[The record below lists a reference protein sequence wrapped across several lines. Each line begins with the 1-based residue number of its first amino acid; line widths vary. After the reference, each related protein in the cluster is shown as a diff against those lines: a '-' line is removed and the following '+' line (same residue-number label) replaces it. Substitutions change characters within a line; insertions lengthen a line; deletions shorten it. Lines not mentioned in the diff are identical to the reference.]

1 MNIIRKHA
9 PTAARLFLGLVF
21 TVFGLNFFL
30 HFLPT
35 PASPPRA
42 AAFAGALFAS
52 GYLFPLLKAT
62 EVVAGL
68 LLLGGFFVPLA
79 LAVLA
84 PIVINI
90 VGFHLFLAPSGLPVP
105 LAVVAAEIFLAWSY
119 RAAFA
124 PMLHL
129 RTPLPQKATSA
140 AASAQRPVRMAA

>member
-1 MNIIRKHA
+1 MNTIRKHV

-30 HFLPT
+30 HFLPAP
-35 PASPPRA
+35 PAPPRA

-68 LLLGGFFVPLA
+68 LLLSGFFVPLA

-90 VGFHLFLAPSGLPVP
+90 VGFHLFLAPSGLLVP
-105 LAVVAAEIFLAWSY
+105 LAVLAAEIFLAWSY

-129 RTPLPQKATSA
+129 RTPLPQKAVA
-140 AASAQRPVRMAA
+140 VARPRPVRLAA

>member
-1 MNIIRKHA
+1 MHTISKHL

-30 HFLPT
+30 HFLPMP
-35 PASPPRA
+35 PAPPRA

-62 EVVAGL
+62 EVAAGL
-68 LLLGGFFVPLA
+68 LLLSGLLVPLS

-84 PIVINI
+84 PIIINI
-90 VGFHLFLAPSGLPVP
+90 VGFHLFLEPSGLPIP
-105 LAVVAAEIFLAWSY
+105 LALLAAELYLAWSY
-119 RAAFA
+119 RSVFA

-129 RTPLPQKATSA
+129 RTPLPHRTADASPAQVRLA
-140 AASAQRPVRMAA
+140 A

>member
-1 MNIIRKHA
+1 MHTIIKHA
-9 PTAARLFLGLVF
+9 PTTARLFLGLVF

-30 HFLPT
+30 HFLPM
-35 PASPPRA
+35 PPSPPRA

-68 LLLGGFFVPLA
+68 LLLGGLFVPLS

-84 PIVINI
+84 PIIINI
-90 VGFHLFLAPSGLPVP
+90 VGFHLFLEPSGLPIP
-105 LAVVAAEIFLAWSY
+105 LVVLAAELYLVWSY
-119 RAAFA
+119 RSAFA

-129 RTPLPQKATSA
+129 RTPLPQKA
-140 AASAQRPVRMAA
+140 ASSSPTPVRLAA

>member
-1 MNIIRKHA
+1 MNTIRHHL
-9 PTAARLFLGLVF
+9 PNAARIFLGLVF

-30 HFLPT
+30 HFLPMP
-35 PASPPRA
+35 PAPPRA

-68 LLLGGFFVPLA
+68 LLLGGLFVPLS

-84 PIVINI
+84 PIIINI
-90 VGFHLFLAPSGLPVP
+90 IGFHLFLEPSGLPIP
-105 LAVVAAEIFLAWSY
+105 LAVLAAELYLVWSY
-119 RAAFA
+119 RSAFA

-129 RTPLPQKATSA
+129 RTPLPQRTAQVSPAPVHLA
-140 AASAQRPVRMAA
+140 A

>member
-1 MNIIRKHA
+1 MNTISKHL

-30 HFLPT
+30 HFIPAVPT
-35 PASPPRA
+35 TPRA
-42 AAFAGALFAS
+42 ASFAGALFAS
-52 GYLFPLLKAT
+52 GYLFPLLKTT

-68 LLLGGFFVPLA
+68 LLLGNRFVTLA

-90 VGFHLFLAPSGLPVP
+90 VGFHLVLAPSGIP
-105 LAVVAAEIFLAWSY
+105 LALAVLAAEVYLAWTY

-124 PMLHL
+124 PMLQA
-129 RTPLPQKATSA
+129 RTLLPQRSA
-140 AASAQRPVRMAA
+140 IAASRAPRVAA